1 MMNSKYSLFL
11 ETDDR
16 GRSNWL
22 VIDESFNIVKTFGGG
37 SGNKTLA
44 ENFIKTLDNS
54 AE

>member
-22 VIDESFNIVKTFGGG
+22 VVDASFNIVKTFGGG
-37 SGNKTLA
+37 SGNRILA
-44 ENFIKTLDNS
+44 ENFIKELES
-54 AE
+54 L